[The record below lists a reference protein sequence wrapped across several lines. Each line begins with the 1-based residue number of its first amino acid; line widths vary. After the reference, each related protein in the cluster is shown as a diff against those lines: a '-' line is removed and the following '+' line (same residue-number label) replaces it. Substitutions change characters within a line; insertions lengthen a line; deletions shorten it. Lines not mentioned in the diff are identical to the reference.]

1 MSKFE
6 ELSGRALEI
15 AGNVGDSIRDRV
27 PDKAIKWVET
37 GAALGAL
44 KTGGRV
50 ASKFVRRNPAVA
62 IATAASAGVMW
73 YLVRRQQKKSQ
84 AAGAIEGN
92 SKRIHAKTGNT
103 SARAKATAPRKRATR
118 SSTDS

>member
-1 MSKFE
+1 MSKLE

-15 AGNVGDSIRDRV
+15 AGNVGDSIRDHV

-44 KTGGRV
+44 KTGGKV
-50 ASKFVRRNPAVA
+50 AGKFVRRNPAVT
-62 IATAASAGVMW
+62 IAAAASTGLFL

-84 AAGAIEGN
+84 AGAIEGK
-92 SKRIHAKTGNT
+92 STRIE
-103 SARAKATAPRKRATR
+103 ARKGAARKRPAATR
-118 SSTDS
+118 NRTRRPSRTSD